1 MYIHVYVYKPITIT
15 LNNVTVFLSFFRMM
29 KGKSIYFSI
38 NTMVCLP
45 KLKNVTYVTHRQAD
59 MEIKGGIL

>member
-1 MYIHVYVYKPITIT
+1 
-15 LNNVTVFLSFFRMM
+15 MM

-38 NTMVCLP
+38 NAMICLP
-45 KLKNVTYVTHRQAD
+45 NLKNVTYVTHRQTD